1 MPEQLLVLAEDERSL
16 WPLLAGGEGWEGHSC
31 LSVLRCGRS
40 DFPGG
45 LAAVAEHPS
54 PHPQEV
60 GDSPLGRPQTQVAFI
75 QTDLTSKLTIT
86 SCTNLDG
93 LFKFVISVNLFS
105 YRGKEVNGS

>member
-1 MPEQLLVLAEDERSL
+1 MKRSL
-16 WPLLAGGEGWEGHSC
+16 WPLLARGEGWEGHSC
-31 LSVLRCGRS
+31 LSVLRCGTERLS
-40 DFPGG
+40 LEGWP
-45 LAAVAEHPS
+45 LWQSTP
-54 PHPQEV
+54 PPPQEV
-60 GDSPLGRPQTQVAFI
+60 EDSQLGEAPNWVAFI